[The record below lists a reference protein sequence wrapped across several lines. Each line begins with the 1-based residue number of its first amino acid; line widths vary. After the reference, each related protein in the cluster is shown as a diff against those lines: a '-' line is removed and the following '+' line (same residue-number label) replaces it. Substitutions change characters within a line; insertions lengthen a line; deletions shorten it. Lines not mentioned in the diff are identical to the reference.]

1 MTKLFSFFALIM
13 FSIGFSQSEEELELR
28 ALFWKDK
35 SVEVSEI
42 SVPEQWKN
50 ESAVILKD
58 HRYIQYINRAKNVF
72 SIYRKHQLIKIQ
84 DQASLEDLSEIQLNE
99 DSKISFM
106 WSTLLKEETTIAI
119 RVIKPDGKII
129 VVDIKKEEV
138 VEDGITKIAIPNLEI
153 GDILDLIIQL
163 NKKEKEMT
171 GLAVYPA
178 FESTLNDVYPIVDY
192 RLAVEV
198 ENDFFLNMNTYNGA
212 PKVQEKPTERNAT
225 KKYIVEAQNLEK
237 IEASRWYYPL
247 VEEPSIK
254 YQVAFARNMSNEY
267 FANIFK
273 GKDGERKE
281 VVTQDDIL
289 EYYDRKFRKGY
300 KSAIKGL
307 VKHVKNGNYK
317 TDDQKLRA
325 AIEYIRF
332 HRYTKYF
339 EIMFA
344 YNAGIFT
351 GVPNPKCSSDF
362 YEIYEYTDQVV
373 ADLRTFCDQFKINY
387 EVILAQ
393 ARYDGKLDDLLIKDN
408 AVIGLKFNTEPSLYF
423 FDFNENMTLERIPA
437 LLENAESYRG
447 RVIGGKRIVALQK
460 DRLTTSS
467 ADDNLYK
474 EILKLS
480 FTEDKKGFKVE
491 RDRIANGHFE
501 DMLIFNLIHF
511 TDFLKEDFKNFPD
524 AQHFYQCGSKK
535 QISKHT
541 KEYKAFEQKK
551 YEEYLEN
558 RKLNVDEEWSEGSVS
573 EFSTTVLQ
581 SGRYGI
587 DIPLHVKENFDL
599 TDGYIKKAG
608 KNLILEIG
616 KFLGLQIEIEDKER
630 ERNVDINLD
639 HAKTYKF
646 EIHLEIPKGYV
657 VKGIDKL
664 NVKEEN
670 KTGKFSSE
678 AFVEGNTL
686 VLKTEKVYKTNFVEK
701 EDWQLMINWLDTAYK
716 FSQSKVLLEKI

>member
-1 MTKLFSFFALIM
+1 MNKLFSFFMLIM
-13 FSIGFSQSEEELELR
+13 VSLCFSQSGEEKELR
-28 ALFWKDK
+28 AMFWKDNGL
-35 SVEVSEI
+35 EI
-42 SVPEQWKN
+42 SQISIPEKWKN

-58 HRYIQYINRAKNVF
+58 HRYIQYINKAKNVF
-72 SIYRKHQLIKIQ
+72 SVYRKHQLIKIQ
-84 DQASLEDLSEIQLNE
+84 DQASLEDLSEIRLDE

-119 RVIKPDGKII
+119 RVIKPDGKTT
-129 VVDIKKEEV
+129 VVDIEKEEV

-163 NKKEKEMT
+163 NKREKEIS

-178 FESTLNDVYPIVDY
+178 FESTLNDVYPIIDY

-212 PKVQEKPTERNAT
+212 PKVKEEPTERNAT
-225 KKYIVEAQNLEK
+225 KKYSVEARDLEK

-254 YQVAFARNMSNEY
+254 YQVAFARNMSNEH

-273 GKDGERKE
+273 GNDGERKE
-281 VVTQDDIL
+281 IVTKDDIL
-289 EYYDRKFRKGY
+289 EYYKRKFRKGY

-307 VKHVKNGNYK
+307 VKHVNKGNYK

-351 GVPNPKCSSDF
+351 GVPSPKCSSDF
-362 YEIYEYTDQVV
+362 YGIYEYTDQVV
-373 ADLRTFCDQFKINY
+373 ADLRTFCDQFKIDY

-408 AVIGLKFNTEPSLYF
+408 AVIGLKFNTEPNLYF

-437 LLENAESYRG
+437 LLENAESYVG
-447 RVIGGKRIVALQK
+447 TLLGGKRIVDLTKA
-460 DRLTTSS
+460 RLTTSS
-467 ADDNLYK
+467 AEDNLYS
-474 EILKLS
+474 EILNLS
-480 FTEDKKGFKVE
+480 FTADQKGFIVE

-501 DMLIFNLIHF
+501 DMLMFSLIHF
-511 TDFLKEDFKNFPD
+511 TDFLKEDFKHFPD
-524 AQHFYQCGSKK
+524 VQHFYQCGTKK
-535 QISKHT
+535 QVIKHT
-541 KEYKAFEQKK
+541 KEYKAFEQKQ

-558 RKLNVDEEWSEGSVS
+558 RELIVDEEWSEGNVS
-573 EFSTTVLQ
+573 EFSSTVLET
-581 SGRYGI
+581 GRYGTK
-587 DIPLHVKENFDL
+587 IPLHVKENFKL

-616 KFLGLQIEIEDKER
+616 KFMGLQIEIEDKER
-630 ERNVDINLD
+630 ERNVNVNLD
-639 HAKTYKF
+639 NAKTYEF
-646 EIHLEIPKGYV
+646 EIHLEIPEGYALKGV
-657 VKGIDKL
+657 DNL

-670 KTGKFSSE
+670 KTGKFSSQ
-678 AFVEGNTL
+678 ASVEGNKL
-686 VLKTEKVYKTNFVEK
+686 VLKTEKVYKTNFVKK
-701 EDWQLMINWLDTAYK
+701 EDWALMTSWLDAAYK